1 LRRLFLPLFFVLA
14 CSCRAGGC
22 AANVLGDVVGATG
35 DAHCDRRFVS
45 GEDKKAASFCQEIV
59 DTVALSEFQD
69 DCREKHTAISGEG
82 QCAREKIIGGCKLHK
97 ENDDGSE
104 VFDWFYDVTE
114 LEGDG
119 GVFEEPVRTKEDV
132 EKLCADPKR
141 YEEGAHFVTP

>member
-1 LRRLFLPLFFVLA
+1 MRRFFWALFFVFA

-59 DTVALSEFQD
+59 DTVALSQFQD

-82 QCAREKIIGGCKLHK
+82 LCARDKIIGGCKLHK

-104 VFDWFYDVTE
+104 VFDWFYDVSE
-114 LEGDG
+114 LEADG

-132 EKLCADPKR
+132 ERLCADPKR
-141 YEEGAHFVTP
+141 YEEGAHFEMP

>member
-1 LRRLFLPLFFVLA
+1 MLA

-45 GEDKKAASFCQEIV
+45 DEDKKAASFCQEII

-69 DCREKHTAISGEG
+69 DCRAKHTAISGEG
-82 QCAREKIIGGCKLHK
+82 LCARDKIIGGCKLHK

-104 VFDWFYDVTE
+104 VYDWFYDVAE
-114 LEGDG
+114 LESDG
-119 GVFEEPVRTKEDV
+119 GVFEDPVRTKEEV
-132 EKLCADPKR
+132 EELCADKQR
-141 YEEGAHFVTP
+141 YEEGASFVMP

>member
-1 LRRLFLPLFFVLA
+1 LFLALFFVLV

-22 AANVLGDVVGATG
+22 AANALGDVVGQTG

-45 GEDKKAASFCQEIV
+45 GADKKPASFCQEII

-82 QCAREKIIGGCKLHK
+82 LCARDKIIGGCKLHK

-114 LEGDG
+114 LEADG
-119 GVFEEPVRTKEDV
+119 GTFEEPVRTKEEV
-132 EKLCADPKR
+132 EKLCADKSR

>member
-1 LRRLFLPLFFVLA
+1 LRRVFWALFFVLA

-22 AANVLGDVVGATG
+22 AANVLGDVVGQTG

-45 GEDKKAASFCQEIV
+45 GDDKKAASFCQEIV

-82 QCAREKIIGGCKLHK
+82 PCARDKIIGGCKLHK

-114 LEGDG
+114 LEADG
-119 GVFEEPVRTKEDV
+119 GVFEEPVRTKEEV

-141 YEEGAHFVTP
+141 YEEGASFTMP